1 MTSSNTPESG
11 MSRSDQE
18 QLAKEYFPLVRRI
31 AQGMSRRA
39 PTGVTVD
46 DLVSAGMYG
55 LVDAASRFDP
65 ERAEQFQ
72 SYAEARVRGAMIDE
86 LRSTGTLTR
95 DLRAKSHVLTKTIH
109 ELEQKLGRQPEQ
121 AEIADNLGLR
131 MDDYHKLLM
140 QLRNT
145 TVLSQETIEDTV
157 SKAKGYS
164 ERAQGNPQDDY
175 IFQELLE
182 RLAEAI
188 SKLSER
194 EQRVLHLYYKE
205 EMSLKDIGEKF
216 DVSESRVCQ
225 IRSEAVHR
233 LRAVMMEDDNG

>member
-1 MTSSNTPESG
+1 
-11 MSRSDQE
+11 MSRADQE
-18 QLAKEYFPLVRRI
+18 ELAKEYFPLVRRI
-31 AQGMSRRA
+31 AHGLSRRA

-86 LRSTGTLTR
+86 LRATGTLTR
-95 DLRAKSHVLTKTIH
+95 DLRAKSHRLTKTIH
-109 ELEQKLGRQPEQ
+109 DLEQALGRQPEQ
-121 AEIADNLGLR
+121 AEIADGLGLK

-145 TVLSQETIEDTV
+145 TVLSQDTIDEAV
-157 SKAKGYS
+157 SRTKGYQ
-164 ERAQGNPQDDY
+164 ERTQGNPQDDY
-175 IFQELLE
+175 IFQEMLE
-182 RLAEAI
+182 RLASAI
-188 SKLSER
+188 SRLSER
-194 EQRVLHLYYKE
+194 EQRVLHLYYKDE
-205 EMSLKDIGEKF
+205 ISLKDIGEKF

-233 LRAVMMEDDNG
+233 LRALMMEEEDHG